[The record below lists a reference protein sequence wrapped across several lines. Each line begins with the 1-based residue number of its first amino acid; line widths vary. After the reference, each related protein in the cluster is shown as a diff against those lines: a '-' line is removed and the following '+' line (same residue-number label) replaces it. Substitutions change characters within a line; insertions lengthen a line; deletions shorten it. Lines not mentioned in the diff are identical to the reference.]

1 MRHPVAGFAFRSREP
16 ARGPV
21 LEDVHAHS
29 DSVSKAWMI
38 TFSDLISL
46 MLTFFVMLFAMS
58 NVKID
63 AWKDVTDTLS
73 RTLDPKPVSEPEP
86 VTGPYNIASI
96 VFESGTSLEY
106 LASVLEEVFSGD
118 ELLSQSLLFE
128 YDDRMVISIPA
139 DRFFDPGRT
148 DLTEAARFAVFQIS
162 GVVRNIENK
171 IVVEGHTD
179 SSRPAEGGLPSNWEL
194 SIARASAVGALLRR
208 SGVLQE
214 IDAVGY
220 ADSRYNALQ
229 NLDSAE
235 RDRLANRIDLI
246 IYPSIGRRSP

>member
-1 MRHPVAGFAFRSREP
+1 MRLPIPGFARYSREP
-16 ARGPV
+16 SKGPV
-21 LEDVHAHS
+21 LDEVHAHT

-58 NVKID
+58 DVKVD
-63 AWKDVTDTLS
+63 AWQEVTDTLS
-73 RTLDPKPVSEPEP
+73 RTLDPKPVEEAEP

-106 LASVLEEVFSGD
+106 LASVLEEVLSGD
-118 ELLSQSLLFE
+118 ELLSRSLMFE
-128 YDDRMVISIPA
+128 YDDRLIISIPGE
-139 DRFFDPGRT
+139 RFFEPGRLAMT
-148 DLTEAARFAVFQIS
+148 DAARNAVFQIS
-162 GVVRNIENK
+162 GVVRNIENR
-171 IVVEGHTD
+171 IVVEAHTD
-179 SSRPAEGGLPSNWEL
+179 TSRPADDGMTSNWEL
-194 SIARASAVGALLRR
+194 SIARAAAVGGMLRK

-220 ADSRYNALQ
+220 ASSRYNTLQ

-246 IYPSIGRRSP
+246 IHPSIGRKSP